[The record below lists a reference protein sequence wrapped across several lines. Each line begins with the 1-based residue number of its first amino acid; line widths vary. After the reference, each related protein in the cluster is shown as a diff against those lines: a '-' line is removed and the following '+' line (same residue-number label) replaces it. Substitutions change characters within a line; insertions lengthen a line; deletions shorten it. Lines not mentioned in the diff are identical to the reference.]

1 MPRARI
7 FTALL
12 AMLLAVGLA
21 VTILWLGAAGA
32 TDYVRA
38 NVLRLIAITAGAAG
52 LTTVNLALRWLRWN
66 FLVRRAGVR
75 VPTRESVR
83 LYFATLPAIATPFYV
98 GELVRAFLLNARIP
112 GARSV
117 VTWVWVVERA
127 TDAVTLGGFLLLA
140 RGYPGWALVA
150 LAGWIAALLLVGG
163 RAAPASAGAEF
174 QRPSVICVLLLS
186 SVTAWLLP
194 VAALWWSLT
203 ALDSPV
209 TTAAAAD
216 AMAAGTLIGAVV
228 GIPLGTGVT
237 GSAAIVVLERY
248 GVAPATAAAAV
259 AAFRAG
265 TTWFA
270 IALGLCVLFLHR
282 RKLVAFLG
290 PGLSSDHFS
299 AIAADYQ
306 DQIPAHIRD
315 RLLNRKIAFM
325 ERHLTSARTGAPLRG
340 LDVGCGQGWYANE
353 LSARGY
359 DIDAVDAAEGQI
371 AHAVRVGQADGSRAR
386 FQTADAEK
394 LPWPDAT
401 FDFVYSMNV
410 IHHVTP
416 TDKRRR
422 LLDEV
427 VRVLKPGGTFF
438 LHEINTQNPLFRFY
452 MSYFFPLL
460 CEIDEGTEVW
470 VKPTRLPVVS
480 GARWARD
487 VDYFTFLPDFTP
499 RAVLRALA
507 GLEGALERS
516 ALRSWSAHYVA
527 RLQKL

>member
-12 AMLLAVGLA
+12 AVLLAVGLA

-38 NVLRLIAITAGAAG
+38 NVLRLIAITAGAAA
-52 LTTVNLALRWLRWN
+52 LTTVNLVLRWLRWN

-98 GELVRAFLLNARIP
+98 GELVRAFLLNARMP

-117 VTWVWVVERA
+117 VTWVWIVERA
-127 TDAVTLGGFLLLA
+127 TDAVTLAGFLLLA
-140 RGYPGWALVA
+140 RGYPGWTAIA
-150 LAGWIAALLLVGG
+150 FAGWIGALVLVGG
-163 RAAPASAGAEF
+163 RAGAELR
-174 QRPSVICVLLLS
+174 RPSVIGVLLLS

-194 VAALWWSLT
+194 VAALWWSLA

-209 TTAAAAD
+209 STAVATD
-216 AMAAGTLIGAVV
+216 AMAAATLIGAVV
-228 GIPLGTGVT
+228 GVPLGTGVT

-248 GVAPATAAAAV
+248 GVAPAIAAAAV

-265 TTWFA
+265 TTWYA
-270 IALGLCVLFLHR
+270 VALGLCVLLLHR

-299 AIAADYQ
+299 AIAAEYQ

-325 ERHLTSARTGAPLRG
+325 ERHLASARTAAPLRG
-340 LDVGCGQGWYANE
+340 LDVGCGQGWYAIE

-371 AHAVRVGQADGSRAR
+371 AHAVRVGQASGSRAR
-386 FQTADAEK
+386 FETADAAK

-416 TDKRRR
+416 SDKRRR
-422 LLDEV
+422 VLDEV